1 MKRETRKTS
10 LLMIELIS
18 AILIFSVC
26 CAICVGLFVE
36 ADRESKNSARLTQAV
51 FLAQNAAELLNGDYD
66 QNLTDVLGA
75 RAVGNIYTAQFDE
88 DWQPTSGIGRYGLV
102 ITLDVQ
108 KGIADI
114 LVTDG
119 GDKVY
124 QIQAGMV
131 DLNGGLE

>member
-1 MKRETRKTS
+1 MNSETKKTS

-51 FLAQNAAELLNGDYD
+51 FLAQNAAELLNGDYER
-66 QNLTDVLGA
+66 NLTAALGA
-75 RAVGNIYTAQFDE
+75 RAAGNTYTAQFDE
-88 DWQPTSGIGRYGLV
+88 DWQPTSGVGRYGLV
-102 ITLDVQ
+102 ITVDVQ
-108 KGIADI
+108 KSIADI

-119 GDKVY
+119 GAEIY
-124 QIQAGMV
+124 QIQAGMI

>member
-1 MKRETRKTS
+1 MNNEVKKSS

-51 FLAQNAAELLNGDYD
+51 LLAQNAAELLNGDYD
-66 QNLTDVLGA
+66 KNLTGMLGA
-75 RAVGNIYTAQFDE
+75 KAVGNIYTAQFDD
-88 DWQPTSGIGRYGLV
+88 DWQLTLGVGRYGLV
-102 ITLDVQ
+102 VTINAQNDV
-108 KGIADI
+108 ANI
-114 LVTDG
+114 LVTDSG
-119 GDKVY
+119 TEVY
-124 QIQAGMV
+124 QIRTGLI